1 MDVSTIAEPTTDSQH
16 MRALA
21 QANRVRLARADLKRK
36 VATGEITAEDVI
48 LDTPWEA
55 ESMKICEL
63 LTSQRRW
70 GRERCRKFLLPTG
83 LPENKRLSDL
93 TERQRSIL
101 AAQLAAKSKRGTAAV
116 EPDPFRD
123 RRLVAA

>member
-1 MDVSTIAEPTTDSQH
+1 MELSAVTTDSQH

-21 QANRVRLARADLKRK
+21 QANRVRLARARLKRR
-36 VATGEITAEDVI
+36 VASGEIEAAEVVMNC
-48 LDTPWEA
+48 PWEA

-70 GRERCRKFLLPTG
+70 GKERCRKFLLPTG
-83 LPENKRLSDL
+83 LSENKRVADL
-93 TERQRSIL
+93 TERQKVLLSTL
-101 AAQLAAKSKRGTAAV
+101 LVAKTNP
-116 EPDPFRD
+116 EIMPPPPDRFRD